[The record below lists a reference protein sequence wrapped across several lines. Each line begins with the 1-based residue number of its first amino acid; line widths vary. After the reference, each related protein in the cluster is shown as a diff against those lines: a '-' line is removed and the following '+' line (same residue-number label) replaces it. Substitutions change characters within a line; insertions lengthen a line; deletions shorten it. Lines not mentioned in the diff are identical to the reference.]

1 MPFIRSLL
9 FPQENSCHLCGSF
22 PDTGLLCKACMK
34 ELLRLR
40 IREETRPPAA
50 LMHACMAAFTH
61 EGVARQMVHRLK
73 YQHDPALAA
82 IMGEHM
88 AVSLGSF
95 RADAVVPVPLY
106 PKREEE
112 RGYNQAELLARE
124 VCSHTGLAC
133 DAHAIIRLR
142 STDSQVGRTRG
153 ERLHAMRGA
162 FTVPE
167 PVEVQGKCILLV
179 DDVLTTGA
187 TAIACAEALVQAGA
201 QQVSL
206 LVFGRTE
213 L

>member
-22 PDTGLLCKACMK
+22 PDMGLLCKTCMK

-61 EGVARQMVHRLK
+61 EGIARQMVHRLK

-88 AVSLGSF
+88 AVSLGGF
-95 RADAVVPVPLY
+95 RVDAVVPVPLY

-112 RGYNQAELLARE
+112 RGYNQAALLARE
-124 VCSHTGLAC
+124 VCFHTGLRC
-133 DAHAIIRLR
+133 ETHALKRIRP
-142 STDSQVGRTRG
+142 TDSQVGRTRS
-153 ERLHAMRGA
+153 ERLFAMRGA
-162 FTVPE
+162 FTVPAPE
-167 PVEVQGKCILLV
+167 KVQDKSILLV

-187 TAIACAEALVQAGA
+187 TAVSCAEALRLAGA
-201 QQVSL
+201 AQISL
-206 LVFGRTE
+206 LVFAHAP